1 VHVGRCCVEIG
12 RMHLVVKTDGRDAT
26 CSPYPVRG
34 CYKFGIARVAN
45 RDFMTKDEVRSK
57 LKPIFESVLDVDDL
71 DLRDDL
77 SADDVP
83 EWDSLSH
90 VRLLVTVE
98 RQFKIKFS
106 NSEIEGL
113 KNVGDLIRLVMTKV
127 G

>member
-1 VHVGRCCVEIG
+1 MQR
-12 RMHLVVKTDGRDAT
+12 
-26 CSPYPVRG
+26 
-34 CYKFGIARVAN
+34 IAAGAIREV
-45 RDFMTKDEVRSK
+45 MTKDEVRSK
-57 LKPIFESVLDVDDL
+57 LTSIFETVLDVDDL

-77 SADDVP
+77 SAGDIE

-90 VRLLVTVE
+90 VRLIVTVE

-113 KNVGDLIRLVMTKV
+113 KNVGDLIRMVMTKV

>member
-1 VHVGRCCVEIG
+1 
-12 RMHLVVKTDGRDAT
+12 
-26 CSPYPVRG
+26 
-34 CYKFGIARVAN
+34 
-45 RDFMTKDEVRSK
+45 MTKDEVRSK

-77 SADDVP
+77 SAGDIP

-98 RQFKIKFS
+98 RQLKIKFS

>member
-1 VHVGRCCVEIG
+1 
-12 RMHLVVKTDGRDAT
+12 
-26 CSPYPVRG
+26 
-34 CYKFGIARVAN
+34 
-45 RDFMTKDEVRSK
+45 MTKDEVRSK

-71 DLRDDL
+71 ELRDDL
-77 SADDVP
+77 SAGDIE

-90 VRLLVTVE
+90 VRLIVTVE

-113 KNVGDLIRLVMTKV
+113 KNVGDLIRLIMTKV

>member
-1 VHVGRCCVEIG
+1 MPCWIDKFRIDTVAI
-12 RMHLVVKTDGRDAT
+12 RD
-26 CSPYPVRG
+26 V
-34 CYKFGIARVAN
+34 
-45 RDFMTKDEVRSK
+45 MTKDEVRSK
-57 LKPIFESVLDVDDL
+57 LKSIFETVLDVDDL

-77 SADDVP
+77 SAGDVE

-90 VRLLVTVE
+90 VRLIVTVE

-106 NSEIEGL
+106 NAEIEEL

>member
-1 VHVGRCCVEIG
+1 
-12 RMHLVVKTDGRDAT
+12 MDGAAARAPRD
-26 CSPYPVRG
+26 
-34 CYKFGIARVAN
+34 VAS
-45 RDFMTKDEVRSK
+45 RDVMTKDEVRSK
-57 LKPIFESVLDVDDL
+57 LKPIFESVLDVDDV

-77 SADDVP
+77 AAGDIP

-90 VRLLVTVE
+90 VRLIVTIE

>member
-1 VHVGRCCVEIG
+1 
-12 RMHLVVKTDGRDAT
+12 
-26 CSPYPVRG
+26 
-34 CYKFGIARVAN
+34 
-45 RDFMTKDEVRSK
+45 MTQDDVRSK

-77 SADDVP
+77 AAGDIP

-90 VRLLVTVE
+90 VRLIVTIE

-113 KNVGDLIRLVMTKV
+113 KNVGDLISLVMTKV

>member
-1 VHVGRCCVEIG
+1 MWNE
-12 RMHLVVKTDGRDAT
+12 
-26 CSPYPVRG
+26 
-34 CYKFGIARVAN
+34 FGIASAS
-45 RDFMTKDEVRSK
+45 RDVMTEDEVRSK

-77 SADDVP
+77 SAGDVP

>member
-1 VHVGRCCVEIG
+1 
-12 RMHLVVKTDGRDAT
+12 
-26 CSPYPVRG
+26 
-34 CYKFGIARVAN
+34 
-45 RDFMTKDEVRSK
+45 MTKDEFRSK

-77 SADDVP
+77 SAGDIP

-90 VRLLVTVE
+90 VRLIVTIE

-113 KNVGDLIRLVMTKV
+113 KNVGDLIRLVTTKV